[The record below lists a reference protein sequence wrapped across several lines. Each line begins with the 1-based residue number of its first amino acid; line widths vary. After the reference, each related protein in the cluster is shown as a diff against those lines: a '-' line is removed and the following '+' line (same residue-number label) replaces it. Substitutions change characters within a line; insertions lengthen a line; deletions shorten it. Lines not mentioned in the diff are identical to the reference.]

1 MPVAISWGWVSKVLN
16 LKQIKDTNNK
26 CVNPSISIFDI

>member
-1 MPVAISWGWVSKVLN
+1 MPVAISWCWVCKVLN

-26 CVNPSISIFDI
+26 CVCPSISIFDV